1 MSEDLTSE
9 IKIIILGSVGVGKT
23 CLITRYKTGKFLQHI
38 PSTFG
43 SNFVKIDKIIN
54 NKKYVLNIWDTAG
67 QEKYNSLTQT
77 FTKNAKIV
85 ILVYSIIDKKSF
97 LDLDNWLKLVKE
109 ENGDKGYV
117 LGIAANKWDLYLQS
131 EVSDKKGKE
140 YAKKINAIWKSTS
153 AKEESKG
160 IEELISELTMEY
172 IKIEEIGGNIR
183 TESIRLDRNML
194 AKNKNKKGGCCG
206 GGKNK
211 EKNKVDIEN
220 NKESVVS
227 KDEEEK
233 EEEEDED

>member
-1 MSEDLTSE
+1 MSEKEEDSTE
-9 IKIIILGSVGVGKT
+9 IKVIILGSVGVGKT

-54 NKKYVLNIWDTAG
+54 NKKYILNIWDTAG

-97 LDLDNWLKLVKE
+97 LDLDNWLKLVKQ
-109 ENGDKGYV
+109 ENGEYGYA
-117 LGIAANKWDLYLQS
+117 LGVAANKWDLYLQA
-131 EVSDKKGKE
+131 EITDKKGQD

-160 IEELISELTMEY
+160 IEELISELTMRY
-172 IKIEEIGGNIR
+172 IKIEATIGNR
-183 TESIRLDRNML
+183 RNESIRLDRNMIY
-194 AKNKNKKGGCCG
+194 KKKKGGCC
-206 GGKNK
+206 NK
-211 EKNKVDIEN
+211 SEEDKLKTKSGVYIN
-220 NKESVVS
+220 NESVIS
-227 KDEEEK
+227 KDSDEK
-233 EEEEDED
+233 EEEDED

>member
-1 MSEDLTSE
+1 MSEETPNE

-109 ENGDKGYV
+109 GNGEKGYV
-117 LGIAANKWDLYLQS
+117 LGVAANKWDLYLQS

-172 IKIEEIGGNIR
+172 IKIEESGGNIR
-183 TESIRLDRNML
+183 TESIRLDKNM
-194 AKNKNKKGGCCG
+194 ASKDKKRGCCG
-206 GGKNK
+206 GGKKK
-211 EKNKVDIEN
+211 EKNKITTEN
-220 NKESVVS
+220 KGSVVS
-227 KDEEEK
+227 KDDEDK

>member
-1 MSEDLTSE
+1 
-9 IKIIILGSVGVGKT
+9 
-23 CLITRYKTGKFLQHI
+23 LQHI

-109 ENGDKGYV
+109 GNGEKGYV
-117 LGIAANKWDLYLQS
+117 LGVAANKWDLYLQS

-172 IKIEEIGGNIR
+172 IKIEESGGNIR
-183 TESIRLDRNML
+183 TESIRLDKNM
-194 AKNKNKKGGCCG
+194 ASKDKKGGCCG
-206 GGKNK
+206 GGKKK
-211 EKNKVDIEN
+211 EKNKINTEN
-220 NKESVVS
+220 KGSVVS
-227 KDEEEK
+227 KDDEDK

>member
-1 MSEDLTSE
+1 MSEETPNE

-109 ENGDKGYV
+109 GNGEKGYV
-117 LGIAANKWDLYLQS
+117 LGVAANKWDLYLQS

-172 IKIEEIGGNIR
+172 IKIEESGGNIR
-183 TESIRLDRNML
+183 TESIRLDKNM
-194 AKNKNKKGGCCG
+194 ASKDKKGGCCG
-206 GGKNK
+206 GGKKK
-211 EKNKVDIEN
+211 EKNKDNVEN
-220 NKESVVS
+220 KGSVVS
-227 KDEEEK
+227 KDDEDK

>member
-1 MSEDLTSE
+1 MSEETQNE

-109 ENGDKGYV
+109 GNGEKGYV
-117 LGIAANKWDLYLQS
+117 LGVAANKWDLYLQS

-160 IEELISELTMEY
+160 IEELMSELTTEY
-172 IKIEEIGGNIR
+172 IKIEESGGNIR
-183 TESIRLDRNML
+183 TESIRLDKNM
-194 AKNKNKKGGCCG
+194 ASKDKKGGCCG
-206 GGKNK
+206 GGKKK
-211 EKNKVDIEN
+211 EKNKITTE

-227 KDEEEK
+227 KDDEEK

>member
-1 MSEDLTSE
+1 MSEETPNE

-109 ENGDKGYV
+109 GNGEKGYV
-117 LGIAANKWDLYLQS
+117 LGVAANKWDLYLQS

-172 IKIEEIGGNIR
+172 IKIEESGGNIR
-183 TESIRLDRNML
+183 TESIRLDKNM
-194 AKNKNKKGGCCG
+194 ASKDKKGGCCG
-206 GGKNK
+206 GGKKK
-211 EKNKVDIEN
+211 EKNKDNVEN
-220 NKESVVS
+220 KGSVVS
-227 KDEEEK
+227 KDDEEK

>member
-1 MSEDLTSE
+1 MSEETPNE

-109 ENGDKGYV
+109 GNGEKGYV
-117 LGIAANKWDLYLQS
+117 LAVAANKWDLYLQS

-172 IKIEEIGGNIR
+172 IKIEESGGNIR
-183 TESIRLDRNML
+183 TESIRLDKNM
-194 AKNKNKKGGCCG
+194 ASKDKKGGCCG
-206 GGKNK
+206 GGKKK
-211 EKNKVDIEN
+211 EKNKITTE

-227 KDEEEK
+227 KDDEDK
-233 EEEEDED
+233 EEDEDED

>member
-1 MSEDLTSE
+1 MSEETPNE

-54 NKKYVLNIWDTAG
+54 NKKYILNIWDTAG

-109 ENGDKGYV
+109 GNGKKGYV
-117 LGIAANKWDLYLQS
+117 LGVAANKWDLYLQS

-172 IKIEEIGGNIR
+172 IKIEESGGNIR
-183 TESIRLDRNML
+183 TESIRLDKNM
-194 AKNKNKKGGCCG
+194 ASKDKKGGCCG
-206 GGKNK
+206 GGKKK
-211 EKNKVDIEN
+211 EKNKDNVEN
-220 NKESVVS
+220 KGSVVS
-227 KDEEEK
+227 KDDEDK

>member
-109 ENGDKGYV
+109 GNGEKGYV
-117 LGIAANKWDLYLQS
+117 LGVAANKWDLYLQS

-172 IKIEEIGGNIR
+172 IKIEESGGNIR
-183 TESIRLDRNML
+183 TESIRLDKNM
-194 AKNKNKKGGCCG
+194 ASKDKKGGCCG
-206 GGKNK
+206 GGKKK
-211 EKNKVDIEN
+211 EKNKITTE

-227 KDEEEK
+227 KDDEDK

>member
-1 MSEDLTSE
+1 MSEETPNE

-109 ENGDKGYV
+109 GNGEKGYV
-117 LGIAANKWDLYLQS
+117 LGVAANKWDLYLQS

-172 IKIEEIGGNIR
+172 IKIEESGGNIR
-183 TESIRLDRNML
+183 TESIRLDKNM
-194 AKNKNKKGGCCG
+194 ASKDKKGGCCG
-206 GGKNK
+206 GGKKK
-211 EKNKVDIEN
+211 EKNKDNVE

-227 KDEEEK
+227 KDDEDK

>member
-38 PSTFG
+38 PSTFV

-117 LGIAANKWDLYLQS
+117 LGVAANKWDLYLQS

-172 IKIEEIGGNIR
+172 IKIEESGGNIR
-183 TESIRLDRNML
+183 TESIRLDKNM
-194 AKNKNKKGGCCG
+194 ASKDKKGGCCG
-206 GGKNK
+206 GGKKK
-211 EKNKVDIEN
+211 EKNKINTEN
-220 NKESVVS
+220 KGSVVS
-227 KDEEEK
+227 KDDEDK

>member
-1 MSEDLTSE
+1 MSEETPNE

-109 ENGDKGYV
+109 GNGEKGYV
-117 LGIAANKWDLYLQS
+117 LGVAANKWDLYLQS

-172 IKIEEIGGNIR
+172 IKIEESGGNIR
-183 TESIRLDRNML
+183 TESIRLDKNM
-194 AKNKNKKGGCCG
+194 ASKDKKGGCCG
-206 GGKNK
+206 GGKKK
-211 EKNKVDIEN
+211 EKNKITTEN
-220 NKESVVS
+220 KGSVVS
-227 KDEEEK
+227 KDDEDK

>member
-1 MSEDLTSE
+1 MSEETPNE

-109 ENGDKGYV
+109 GNGEKGYV
-117 LGIAANKWDLYLQS
+117 LGVAANKWDLYLQS

-172 IKIEEIGGNIR
+172 IKIEESGGNIR
-183 TESIRLDRNML
+183 TESIRLDKNM
-194 AKNKNKKGGCCG
+194 ASKDKKGGCCS
-206 GGKNK
+206 GGKKK
-211 EKNKVDIEN
+211 EKNKITTE

-227 KDEEEK
+227 KDDEDK

>member
-1 MSEDLTSE
+1 MYEETPNE

-109 ENGDKGYV
+109 GNGEKGYV
-117 LGIAANKWDLYLQS
+117 LGVAANKWDLYLQS

-172 IKIEEIGGNIR
+172 IKIEESGGNIR
-183 TESIRLDRNML
+183 TESIRLDKNM
-194 AKNKNKKGGCCG
+194 ASKDKKGGCCG
-206 GGKNK
+206 GGKKK
-211 EKNKVDIEN
+211 EKNKITTEN
-220 NKESVVS
+220 KGSVVS
-227 KDEEEK
+227 KDDEDK

>member
-1 MSEDLTSE
+1 MYEETPNE

-54 NKKYVLNIWDTAG
+54 NKKYELNIWDTAG

-109 ENGDKGYV
+109 GNGEKGYV
-117 LGIAANKWDLYLQS
+117 LGVAANKWDLYLQS

-172 IKIEEIGGNIR
+172 IKIEESGGNIR
-183 TESIRLDRNML
+183 TESIRLDKNM
-194 AKNKNKKGGCCG
+194 ASKDKKGGCCG
-206 GGKNK
+206 GGKKK
-211 EKNKVDIEN
+211 EKNKITTE

-227 KDEEEK
+227 KDDEDK

>member
-1 MSEDLTSE
+1 MSEETPNE

-109 ENGDKGYV
+109 GNGEKGYV
-117 LGIAANKWDLYLQS
+117 LGVAANKWDLYLQS
-131 EVSDKKGKE
+131 EVTDKKGKE

-172 IKIEEIGGNIR
+172 IKIEESGGNIR
-183 TESIRLDRNML
+183 TESIRLDKNM
-194 AKNKNKKGGCCG
+194 ASKDKKGGCCG
-206 GGKNK
+206 GGKKK
-211 EKNKVDIEN
+211 EKNKITTEN
-220 NKESVVS
+220 KGSVVS
-227 KDEEEK
+227 KDDEEK

>member
-1 MSEDLTSE
+1 MSEETPNE

-109 ENGDKGYV
+109 GNGEKGYV
-117 LGIAANKWDLYLQS
+117 LGVAANKWDLYLQS

-172 IKIEEIGGNIR
+172 IKIEESGGNIR
-183 TESIRLDRNML
+183 TESIRLDKNM
-194 AKNKNKKGGCCG
+194 ASKDKKGGCCG
-206 GGKNK
+206 GGKKK
-211 EKNKVDIEN
+211 EKNKDNVEN
-220 NKESVVS
+220 KGSVIS
-227 KDEEEK
+227 KDDEEK
-233 EEEEDED
+233 EEEEEED

>member
-1 MSEDLTSE
+1 MYEETPNE

-109 ENGDKGYV
+109 GNGEKGYV
-117 LGIAANKWDLYLQS
+117 LGVAANKWDLYLQS
-131 EVSDKKGKE
+131 EVTDKKGKE

-172 IKIEEIGGNIR
+172 IKIEESGGNIR
-183 TESIRLDRNML
+183 TESIRLDKNM
-194 AKNKNKKGGCCG
+194 ASKDKKGGCCG
-206 GGKNK
+206 GGKKK
-211 EKNKVDIEN
+211 EKNKITTEN
-220 NKESVVS
+220 KGSVVS
-227 KDEEEK
+227 KDDEDK

>member
-1 MSEDLTSE
+1 MSEETPNE

-109 ENGDKGYV
+109 GNGEKGYV
-117 LGIAANKWDLYLQS
+117 LGVAANKWDLYLQS

-172 IKIEEIGGNIR
+172 IKIEESGGNIR
-183 TESIRLDRNML
+183 TESIRLDKNM
-194 AKNKNKKGGCCG
+194 ASKDKKGGCCG
-206 GGKNK
+206 GGKKK
-211 EKNKVDIEN
+211 EKNKITTEN
-220 NKESVVS
+220 KGSVVS
-227 KDEEEK
+227 KVDEDK

>member
-1 MSEDLTSE
+1 MSEETPNE

-109 ENGDKGYV
+109 GNGEKGYV
-117 LGIAANKWDLYLQS
+117 LGVAANKWDLYLQS

-172 IKIEEIGGNIR
+172 IKIEESGGNIR
-183 TESIRLDRNML
+183 TESIRLDKNM
-194 AKNKNKKGGCCG
+194 ASKDKKGGCCG
-206 GGKNK
+206 GGKKK
-211 EKNKVDIEN
+211 EKNKITTE

-227 KDEEEK
+227 KDDEDK

>member
-1 MSEDLTSE
+1 MLEEIANE

-109 ENGDKGYV
+109 GNGEKGYV
-117 LGIAANKWDLYLQS
+117 LGVAANKWDLYLQS

-160 IEELISELTMEY
+160 IEELMSELTMEY
-172 IKIEEIGGNIR
+172 IKIEESGGNIR
-183 TESIRLDRNML
+183 TESIRLDKNM
-194 AKNKNKKGGCCG
+194 ASKDKKGGCCG
-206 GGKNK
+206 GGKKK
-211 EKNKVDIEN
+211 EKHKITTE

-227 KDEEEK
+227 KDDEDK